1 MKKYSVE
8 EIRLAVDIIIGD
20 DGGRAEQVIEVLT
33 YRKRINKNES
43 T

>member
-20 DGGRAEQVIEVLT
+20 DGGRAKQIIEVLT

>member
-20 DGGRAEQVIEVLT
+20 DGGRSKQVIEVLT
-33 YRKRINKNES
+33 YRKRRDKNEG